1 MATIRTKP
9 TGSKAIQVV
18 MSDGA
23 RRAFGIGKVSAKAA
37 DSYCH
42 HIGHIEAAHLGDSSI
57 PPATAKWVRQT
68 RPRVRQRLEEL
79 GLVQQPEQP
88 QSMTLGALVDQYLGE
103 LDVKLRTIV
112 RYRNSD
118 AIRA

>member
-37 DSYCH
+37 
-42 HIGHIEAAHLGDSSI
+42 GSSL
-57 PPATAKWVRQT
+57 PLPTALPV
-68 RPRVRQRLEEL
+68 LL
-79 GLVQQPEQP
+79 L
-88 QSMTLGALVDQYLGE
+88 
-103 LDVKLRTIV
+103 
-112 RYRNSD
+112 
-118 AIRA
+118 